1 MSIGRIL
8 AVVDGATGSEAVAR
22 VSLDLGRRFA
32 AQVEW
37 LSPVPK
43 GARVLPAAPDAMG
56 GAMAGVLLE
65 DEGRSADERRQEVER
80 LLQVYGTEA
89 GVEVLEGDAAS
100 EAAGLSLRLHWAEGA
115 ISERLAAIGR
125 LSDLILI
132 SMREGARLGL
142 APTVLEQAVL
152 ETGRPVLAVPTE
164 ALAVPGQAIGLAWDG
179 SREAARAITAALPLF
194 KQAERVAVLTA
205 MLQGLEAL
213 PSQVVRY
220 LGAHGVEAQTWG
232 FIPGEQKLGDQLLE
246 QAARAGLDL
255 LVMGA
260 YGHGRMAEVVLGG
273 VTRRILQ
280 KAEIAVLLS
289 H

>member
-8 AVVDGATGSEAVAR
+8 AVVDGGTGSEPVAR
-22 VSLDLGRRFA
+22 VSVDLGRRFS

-37 LSPVPK
+37 LTPVPK
-43 GARVLPAAPDAMG
+43 GARTLPAAPDAMG

-80 LLQVYGTEA
+80 LLQVHGRDA
-89 GVEVLEGDAAS
+89 GVPVLEGDEAS
-100 EAAGLSLRLHWAEGA
+100 EASGPSLRPRWVEGA
-115 ISERLAAIGR
+115 ISEPLATIGR
-125 LSDLILI
+125 LSDLILV
-132 SMREGARLGL
+132 SMREGEHLGL

-152 ETGRPVLAVPTE
+152 ETGRPVLAIPTE
-164 ALAVPGQAIGLAWDG
+164 AEAVPGRAIGLAWDG
-179 SREAARAITAALPLF
+179 SREAARAVTAALPF
-194 KQAERVAVLTA
+194 CKEAEKVAVLTA

-213 PSQVVRY
+213 PSQVVKY
-220 LGAHGVEAQTWG
+220 LDAHGVEAQTWG
-232 FIPGEQKLGDQLLE
+232 FIPGDQKLGDQLLE
-246 QAARAGLDL
+246 QVARAGLDL

-280 KAEIAVLLS
+280 KAEVAVLLS